1 MFAYVIRT
9 SIPIPYVLLFRAKN
23 HGAHPKRNETNYVPY
38 LVGSFAAV
46 SQIVDR
52 ARRADRC
59 NLTSE
64 PNKLSDL
71 IFFFFFF
78 ELLFFFE
85 PKLSD
90 LSKIEKGA
98 AAATTMSS

>member
-1 MFAYVIRT
+1 MLLG
-9 SIPIPYVLLFRAKN
+9 LLFQSRTCYYSAQEITE
-23 HGAHPKRNETNYVPY
+23 HIPNETNYVPY

-71 IFFFFFF
+71 IFFF
-78 ELLFFFE
+78 
-85 PKLSD
+85 
-90 LSKIEKGA
+90 
-98 AAATTMSS
+98 

>member
-1 MFAYVIRT
+1 
-9 SIPIPYVLLFRAKN
+9 VLLFQKITE
-23 HGAHPKRNETNYVPY
+23 HIRNETNSVPY

-71 IFFFFFF
+71 IFFFFF
-78 ELLFFFE
+78 E